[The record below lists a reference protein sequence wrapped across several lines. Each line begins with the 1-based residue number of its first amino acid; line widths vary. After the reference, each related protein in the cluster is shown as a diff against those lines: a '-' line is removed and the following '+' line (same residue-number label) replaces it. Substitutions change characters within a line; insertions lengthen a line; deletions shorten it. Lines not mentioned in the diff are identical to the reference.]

1 MSNLLVQNIK
11 HTNGTTAMTIDSS
24 GNVTESNFEIDMYR
38 LTTDVTSNT
47 TAISNWERV
56 DDASFSKIGTGIT
69 ESSGTWTFPRTGLY
83 RVDVFANIFTTN
95 ADQATILRINVTTDN
110 SSYDA
115 VSQLQEGT
123 NSTSDINQNGCMFAL
138 INVTDTSNV
147 KFQISSSSMASGSL
161 IASDT
166 DLSKTAILIER
177 KGNSQ

>member
-24 GNVTESNFEIDMYR
+24 GNVTESNYEIDMYR

-47 TAISNWERV
+47 TAITNWERV

-83 RVDVFANIFTTN
+83 RVDLFGNIFSTN
-95 ADQATILRINVTTDN
+95 VDQATILRIRATINN
-110 SSYDA
+110 SDYDI
-115 VSQLQEGT
+115 VSQGQEGVQ
-123 NSTSDINQNGCMFAL
+123 STPDTNQNLAIFAL

-147 KFQISSSSMASGSL
+147 KFQIQSSSMETNGK
-161 IASDT
+161 IAGDT
-166 DLSKTAILIER
+166 DISKTAILIER
-177 KGNSQ
+177 KGNAQ